1 MDVELILDNG
11 KTVILNVEA
20 EEVDAGIGQYEFW
33 GQKCVDNRKS
43 VEVKRVTHDEELTD
57 DERKEVEEY
66 LESREFN
73 EKVTLS
79 FYEN

>member
-20 EEVDAGIGQYEFW
+20 EEVDDGIGQYEFW
-33 GQKCVDNRKS
+33 GQRCVDNRKS
-43 VEVKRVTHDEELTD
+43 VEVKRVTHDEDLTD
-57 DERKEVEEY
+57 DERKEVEDY
-66 LESREFN
+66 LESREFG